1 MLSATTPYLVP
12 VSQYRQL
19 EASMKASRRLPLDA
33 HLYVLRTVSD
43 WSAAKASY
51 ACPRTTRLERGKS
64 SYPVVGSK
72 YAPGVFYRRLK
83 RIHKKIP
90 KEIISENTSAD
101 HLAIKIS
108 DPKNY
113 KKQEDIEEDIEEDI
127 PEEFEAGNPEN

>member
-1 MLSATTPYLVP
+1 
-12 VSQYRQL
+12 
-19 EASMKASRRLPLDA
+19 MKAARRLPLDA
-33 HLYVLRTVSD
+33 HLYVLRTASD

-51 ACPRTTRLERGKS
+51 ACSCTMRLESGKS

-72 YAPGVFYRRLK
+72 YASGVFSRLK

-108 DPKNY
+108 DPKKTRNKRIFKRILKRLSLKSLKLVIQRIRRI
-113 KKQEDIEEDIEEDI
+113 KKV
-127 PEEFEAGNPEN
+127 FANVFVGLL